1 MFSVDVP
8 RGADGK
14 PVVSAA
20 QWAGFAPDA
29 QAVISALTQQVVAL
43 VAEVRALTA
52 CLGQDSTNSSR
63 PPSSD
68 SPFASRR
75 RVTPVAP
82 PSGRRGGGQPGHTGH
97 FRALL
102 PPERVDVVVNHWPST
117 CVGCATLLMASGAV
131 SLLAQEEATAD
142 DVMRLTGAGF
152 VDYVAH
158 QVTELP
164 PMRAVVTEHRL
175 HRVACLGCGATTR
188 ATLPQGV
195 PAGAFGPRMQATVAT
210 LKGRFRLSCREIA
223 ELSDTVLEAPLSVGS
238 VTTLCQAT
246 SDALAA
252 PVAEAVAT
260 LPHAVVVNAD
270 ETPWKEG
277 KARPWLWVAVTALVT
292 VFRIAS
298 SRGSEVIKN
307 LLGEDYQGTLGT
319 DRYAGYA
326 WLDVAYRQVCW
337 AHLTRDFRA
346 LVDRGEPAAP
356 LGTTALALIHQLFT
370 AWHQFGAGTLD
381 RAGLQAT
388 IGPIDEALAALL
400 HAGQQHPD
408 PQAAG
413 LCRALLRL
421 WPALWTFA
429 EVAGVEPTNNAAE
442 RALRPAVLWRKGSF
456 GTRSADGARFV
467 ERLLTVSATCKQHG
481 HSVFAYLTAV
491 CAAAQR
497 GEPAPSLLPAIA

>member
-1 MFSVDVP
+1 MSSVEAP
-8 RGADGK
+8 RGVDGQLLV
-14 PVVSAA
+14 PESVWVT
-20 QWAGFAPDA
+20 WPPDA
-29 QAVISALTQQVVAL
+29 QAVIVALAQQVVAL
-43 VAEVRALTA
+43 AAEVRDLKAR
-52 CLGQDSTNSSR
+52 LGQNSTNSSR

-68 SPFASRR
+68 LPRGVQRPTTRLS
-75 RVTPVAP
+75 
-82 PSGRRGGGQPGHTGH
+82 PSGRRAGGQPGHVGH
-97 FRALL
+97 FRALVS
-102 PPERVDVVVNHWPST
+102 PERVDVVVDHWPDC
-117 CVGCATLLMASGAV
+117 CVGCALPLVA
-131 SLLAQEEATAD
+131 ATSAGQRAD
-142 DVMRLTGAGF
+142 E
-152 VDYVAH
+152 DYVSH

-164 PMRAVVTEHRL
+164 SLRAVVTEHRV
-175 HRVACLGCGATTR
+175 HRVVCPGCGATTR
-188 ATLPQGV
+188 AVLPVEV

-210 LKGRFRLSCREIA
+210 LSGRFRLSRREVA

-298 SRGSEVIKN
+298 SRGSEVIKD

-429 EVAGVEPTNNAAE
+429 EVAGVEPTNNIAE
-442 RALRPAVLWRKGSF
+442 RAVRPAVLWRKGSF
-456 GTRSADGARFV
+456 GTRSAAGARFV

-481 HSVFAYLTAV
+481 LSVFAYLTDV
-491 CAAAQR
+491 CDAAQR
-497 GEPAPSLLPAIA
+497 GDQVPSLLPATA